1 MYQVT
6 IKGKGAMIDAFR
18 EEGIFVTFGD
28 NAPDTLKDFCYS
40 IDVNPVDG
48 EVTPGCKLVIDGKEF
63 KIVKVG
69 EVANENLKNLGHVT
83 YNFGGE
89 DAECLPGTIC
99 MEKAELPALDI
110 GSTIAIVK

>member
-6 IKGKGAMIDAFR
+6 IKGKGAMVDAFR

-63 KIVKVG
+63 KIVKSWRSCQR
-69 EVANENLKNLGHVT
+69 ESEEFRT
-83 YNFGGE
+83 CY
-89 DAECLPGTIC
+89 I
-99 MEKAELPALDI
+99 
-110 GSTIAIVK
+110 

>member
-6 IKGKGAMIDAFR
+6 IKGKGAMVDTFR

-69 EVANENLKNLGHVT
+69 EVANENLKNLGHITLV
-83 YNFGGE
+83 
-89 DAECLPGTIC
+89 
-99 MEKAELPALDI
+99 EKTLSVFQELSVWKRQSFQHLISEAR
-110 GSTIAIVK
+110 SQS

>member
-6 IKGKGAMIDAFR
+6 IKGKGAMVDAFR

-48 EVTPGCKLVIDGKEF
+48 EVTPGCKLVI
-63 KIVKVG
+63 
-69 EVANENLKNLGHVT
+69 ANENLKNLGHVT